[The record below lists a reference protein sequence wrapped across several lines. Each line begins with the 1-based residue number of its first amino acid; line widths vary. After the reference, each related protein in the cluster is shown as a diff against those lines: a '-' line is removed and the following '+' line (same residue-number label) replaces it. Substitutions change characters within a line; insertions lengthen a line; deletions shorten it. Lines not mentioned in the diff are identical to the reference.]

1 METGIHYCPALHHQR
16 PLRLMAAPR
25 TELRRARAWS
35 EQVLTLPMFAEL
47 TADEVEAVAD
57 TLSEVRASAG

>member
-1 METGIHYCPALHHQR
+1 
-16 PLRLMAAPR
+16 MAAPR
-25 TELRRARAWS
+25 TELHRARAWS